1 MFMTVEPQLKKI
13 YWSLLSVFFL
23 FSLAIS
29 IAGYLFYDNQKKS
42 LKQEK
47 WEDLG
52 AISDLKVSQ
61 IVNWRKE
68 RIEDGAIIFENPFI
82 APRIQ
87 RWFQDPE
94 TTGAMK
100 EILSWVK
107 SLQRLQQYQSY
118 QSVLLLEPKGNMRL
132 SVPEGEKL
140 LDPFS
145 KQLVLEAA
153 QNKRVILSDLY
164 RDEIS
169 NVIRLSLLV
178 PILLQRGEKPVTVAV
193 ILLRIDPHLFLYPL
207 IQTWPTSSRSS
218 ETLLIRREGEEVV
231 FLNELRHRKNTA
243 LVLRSPVSRQDL
255 PAAMVARGQVGI
267 AEGFDYR
274 GVAVLAALRRIPD
287 SPWFLVAKIDQEEI
301 YAPIRWESRLIAIL
315 SGVLVLVVAV
325 SVGFLWRGQHLQEQR
340 RSERDIRQLNE
351 DLKRRAVKLESV
363 NKELEAFSYSVSHDL
378 RTPLLGIN
386 GLSGILLDKY
396 CSNLDEKGKDFLRLI
411 RKETQHML
419 QLIDGLMAFSRF
431 ERQEVKLSLIDMV
444 ELTRTVVDELK
455 TMIPN
460 QGLSVNI
467 RTLPPARGDR
477 TMIQQV
483 FYNLLSNAFKFT
495 KPKEAGIIEVGSITG
510 ENDNIYYVKDNGVGF
525 DMQHAAKVFEVFQR
539 LHSADKFEGS
549 GIGLAIVQRIVERH
563 GGRVWA
569 DGKVNEGA
577 TFYFTLL
584 KEEGDR

>member
-1 MFMTVEPQLKKI
+1 
-13 YWSLLSVFFL
+13 
-23 FSLAIS
+23 
-29 IAGYLFYDNQKKS
+29 
-42 LKQEK
+42 
-47 WEDLG
+47 
-52 AISDLKVSQ
+52 
-61 IVNWRKE
+61 
-68 RIEDGAIIFENPFI
+68 
-82 APRIQ
+82 
-87 RWFQDPE
+87 
-94 TTGAMK
+94 
-100 EILSWVK
+100 
-107 SLQRLQQYQSY
+107 
-118 QSVLLLEPKGNMRL
+118 
-132 SVPEGEKL
+132 
-140 LDPFS
+140 
-145 KQLVLEAA
+145 
-153 QNKRVILSDLY
+153 
-164 RDEIS
+164 
-169 NVIRLSLLV
+169 
-178 PILLQRGEKPVTVAV
+178 
-193 ILLRIDPHLFLYPL
+193 LRIDPQLFLYPL
-207 IQTWPTSSRSS
+207 IQTWPTSSHSS

-267 AEGFDYR
+267 AEGLDYR

-287 SPWFLVAKIDQEEI
+287 SPWFLVAKIDREEI

-315 SGVLVLVVAV
+315 SGVLVLVVGV

-340 RSERDIRQLNE
+340 RSEREIRQLNE

-363 NKELEAFSYSVSHDL
+363 NKELEAFSYSASHDL

-386 GLSGILLDKY
+386 GVSGILLDKY
-396 CSNLDEKGKDFLRLI
+396 SSNLEEKGKDYLRLI
-411 RKETQHML
+411 RKETQNML

-455 TMIPN
+455 TMMPD

-525 DMQHAAKVFEVFQR
+525 DMQHSAKVFEVFQR

>member
-340 RSERDIRQLNE
+340 RSERDIRQLN
-351 DLKRRAVKLESV
+351 
-363 NKELEAFSYSVSHDL
+363 
-378 RTPLLGIN
+378 
-386 GLSGILLDKY
+386 
-396 CSNLDEKGKDFLRLI
+396 
-411 RKETQHML
+411 
-419 QLIDGLMAFSRF
+419 
-431 ERQEVKLSLIDMV
+431 
-444 ELTRTVVDELK
+444 
-455 TMIPN
+455 
-460 QGLSVNI
+460 
-467 RTLPPARGDR
+467 
-477 TMIQQV
+477 
-483 FYNLLSNAFKFT
+483 
-495 KPKEAGIIEVGSITG
+495 
-510 ENDNIYYVKDNGVGF
+510 
-525 DMQHAAKVFEVFQR
+525 
-539 LHSADKFEGS
+539 
-549 GIGLAIVQRIVERH
+549 
-563 GGRVWA
+563 
-569 DGKVNEGA
+569 
-577 TFYFTLL
+577 
-584 KEEGDR
+584 

>member
-1 MFMTVEPQLKKI
+1 
-13 YWSLLSVFFL
+13 
-23 FSLAIS
+23 
-29 IAGYLFYDNQKKS
+29 
-42 LKQEK
+42 
-47 WEDLG
+47 
-52 AISDLKVSQ
+52 
-61 IVNWRKE
+61 
-68 RIEDGAIIFENPFI
+68 
-82 APRIQ
+82 
-87 RWFQDPE
+87 
-94 TTGAMK
+94 
-100 EILSWVK
+100 
-107 SLQRLQQYQSY
+107 
-118 QSVLLLEPKGNMRL
+118 
-132 SVPEGEKL
+132 
-140 LDPFS
+140 
-145 KQLVLEAA
+145 
-153 QNKRVILSDLY
+153 
-164 RDEIS
+164 
-169 NVIRLSLLV
+169 
-178 PILLQRGEKPVTVAV
+178 
-193 ILLRIDPHLFLYPL
+193 
-207 IQTWPTSSRSS
+207 
-218 ETLLIRREGEEVV
+218 
-231 FLNELRHRKNTA
+231 
-243 LVLRSPVSRQDL
+243 
-255 PAAMVARGQVGI
+255 
-267 AEGFDYR
+267 
-274 GVAVLAALRRIPD
+274 VLAALRRIPD
-287 SPWFLVAKIDQEEI
+287 SPWYLVAKIDQEEI

>member
-29 IAGYLFYDNQKKS
+29 IAGFLFYNNQKKS

-47 WEDLG
+47 WDDLG

-68 RIEDGAIIFENPFI
+68 RIEDGAIIFESPFI
-82 APRIQ
+82 APRIL

-100 EILSWVK
+100 ELLGWMK

-153 QNKRVILSDLY
+153 QNKRVMLSDLY
-164 RDEIS
+164 RDDIS

-178 PILLQRGEKPVTVAV
+178 PILLQTGEKPVTVAV
-193 ILLRIDPHLFLYPL
+193 ILLRIDPQLFLYPL
-207 IQTWPTSSRSS
+207 IQTWPTSSHSS

-267 AEGFDYR
+267 AEGLDYR

-287 SPWFLVAKIDQEEI
+287 SPWFLVAKIDREEI

-315 SGVLVLVVAV
+315 SGVLVLVVGV

-340 RSERDIRQLNE
+340 RSEREIRQLNE

-363 NKELEAFSYSVSHDL
+363 NKELEAFSYSASHDL

-386 GLSGILLDKY
+386 GVSGILLDKY
-396 CSNLDEKGKDFLRLI
+396 SSNLEEKGKDYLRLI
-411 RKETQHML
+411 RKETQNML

-455 TMIPN
+455 TMMPD

-467 RTLPPARGDR
+467 RTLPPAHGDR

-483 FYNLLSNAFKFT
+483 FYNLLSNAFKFA

>member
-29 IAGYLFYDNQKKS
+29 IAGYLFYNNQKKS
-42 LKQEK
+42 LKREK

-52 AISDLKVSQ
+52 AISDLKLSQ

-68 RIEDGAIIFENPFI
+68 RIEDGAIIFESPFI

-100 EILSWVK
+100 EILGWMK

-193 ILLRIDPHLFLYPL
+193 ILLRIDPQLFLYPL

-274 GVAVLAALRRIPD
+274 GVPVLAALRRIPD

-301 YAPIRWESRLIAIL
+301 YAPIRWQSRLIAIL

-340 RSERDIRQLNE
+340 RSEREIRQLNE

-396 CSNLDEKGKDFLRLI
+396 SSNLDEKGKDFLRLI
-411 RKETQHML
+411 RKETQNML

-455 TMIPN
+455 TMMPN

-584 KEEGDR
+584 KEEGGR

>member
-29 IAGYLFYDNQKKS
+29 IAGFLFYNNQKKS

-47 WEDLG
+47 WDDLG

-68 RIEDGAIIFENPFI
+68 RIEDGAIIFESPFI

-100 EILSWVK
+100 ELLGWMK

-164 RDEIS
+164 RDDIS

-178 PILLQRGEKPVTVAV
+178 PILLQTGEKPVTVAV
-193 ILLRIDPHLFLYPL
+193 ILLRIDPQLFLYPL
-207 IQTWPTSSRSS
+207 IQTWPTSSHSS

-267 AEGFDYR
+267 AEGLDYR

-287 SPWFLVAKIDQEEI
+287 SPWFLVAKIDREEI

-315 SGVLVLVVAV
+315 SGVLVLVVGV

-340 RSERDIRQLNE
+340 RSEREIRQLND

-363 NKELEAFSYSVSHDL
+363 NKELEAFSYSASHDL

-386 GLSGILLDKY
+386 GVSGILLDKY
-396 CSNLDEKGKDFLRLI
+396 SSNLEEKGKDYLRLI
-411 RKETQHML
+411 RKETQNML

-455 TMIPN
+455 TMMPD

-483 FYNLLSNAFKFT
+483 FYNLLSNAFKFA

-510 ENDNIYYVKDNGVGF
+510 ENENIYYVKDNGVGF

-584 KEEGDR
+584 KDEGDR